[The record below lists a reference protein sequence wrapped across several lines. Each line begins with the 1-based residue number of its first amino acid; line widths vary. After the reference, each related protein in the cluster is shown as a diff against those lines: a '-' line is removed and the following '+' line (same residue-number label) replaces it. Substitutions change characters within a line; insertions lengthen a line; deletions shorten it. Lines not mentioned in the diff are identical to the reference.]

1 VSNKPVQLL
10 QGTLDIIVLP
20 ALWSMGPLHAYALT
34 ARLEEV
40 ADEPFTLNYGVTKS
54 GRALEGEPAR
64 WRKLAG
70 LIDKL
75 IVMPSS

>member
-20 ALWSMGPLHAYALT
+20 ALWSMGPLHANALM

-40 ADEPFTLNYGVTKS
+40 ADERFTLNSGVTMS
-54 GRALEGEPAR
+54 GRALEGETAR
-64 WRKLAG
+64 WRKLAA

-75 IVMPSS
+75 LVMPSS